1 MPNWCFNRVTFTGS
15 TGDIENLVAQL
26 ESDDSHFDFNKI
38 IPMPAELAGIASP
51 VKAFKTKA
59 EVDEYNS
66 QKPMGGFEMG
76 KAITHAKHKALL
88 KKYGHAEWYNWANE
102 VWGCKWNN
110 DHDVDVSD
118 DSAHGCASYSFDT
131 PWGPPEGIYLALREQ
146 FPEVNISWFYDE
158 PGMEFSGYLSN

>member
-158 PGMEFSGYLSN
+158 PGMEFSGYLPN

>member
-66 QKPMGGFEMG
+66 QKPMGGFELG

-88 KKYGHAEWYNWANE
+88 KKYGHAEWYNWSNE

-110 DHDVDVSD
+110 GHDVDVSD
-118 DSAHGCASYSFDT
+118 DSEHGCASYGFDT
-131 PWGPPEGIYLALREQ
+131 PWGPPEGVYLALKEQ
-146 FPEVNISWFYDE
+146 FPEVDISWFYDE
-158 PGMEFSGYLSN
+158 PGMEFSGYLPN